1 MRSLSIKKKMMLW
14 YAFVLLVV
22 VGLAALALLITGDKL
37 VRDGAK
43 ANLKATTD
51 RALNDVRIVKGK
63 LNIADDIEY
72 FSNGSYIVIYRED
85 GTPLSGLEM
94 NEFKKK
100 VSFKADKV
108 REVNQDSNSFYVY
121 DRLIDNKKVGKIW
134 IRGMTSADLDVISP
148 AISRLTKIFLLA
160 LPVIL
165 IMALLGGWLITKKA
179 FEPLA
184 EINETAQRIYEGNDL
199 SLRIG
204 LAGSAED
211 DKHDSNVRSY
221 GGDEILQTAAT
232 FDHMLD
238 GIEKNFESEK
248 RFTNDASHELRTPT
262 AVIMSQ
268 SEYALKHTDD
278 PDETREALETIL
290 GQSKKM
296 SSLLDKLL
304 MLARADR
311 GVIKLSSDY
320 IDLGLLLE
328 SSAAHLVQ
336 AAHERD
342 ISVETEVTEDVYMTG
357 DMALMERALENVI
370 GNAIKYGRQHGNVWV
385 ECHTGETLS
394 GKIAVITVRDDG
406 IGMSREHLE
415 HIWDRFYRIESAGDH
430 EGMGLGLSL
439 TKWIVTEHGGTI
451 TAESTEGEG
460 STFTIRIPINDS
472 EDDPEKTVTKTHA
485 EVPSENT

>member
-22 VGLAALALLITGDKL
+22 VGLAAISLLITGDKL

-43 ANLKATTD
+43 ANLRATTD
-51 RALNDVRIVKGK
+51 RALKDVRIVKGK

-100 VSFKADKV
+100 VSFDADKV
-108 REVNQDSNSFYVY
+108 REVDQDSNSFYVY
-121 DRLIDNKKVGKIW
+121 DRLIENKKVGKIW
-134 IRGMTSADLDVISP
+134 IRGMASADLDVISP
-148 AISRLTKIFLLA
+148 PISRLIMIFLLA

-204 LAGSAED
+204 LAGTAADGNEIS
-211 DKHDSNVRSY
+211 SNV
-221 GGDEILQTAAT
+221 GDEILQTAAT

-268 SEYALKHTDD
+268 SEYALQHTDD
-278 PDETREALETIL
+278 PAETREALETIL
-290 GQSKKM
+290 GKSKKM

-311 GVIKLSSDY
+311 GVIQLGSDH
-320 IDLGLLLE
+320 IDLGLLIE
-328 SSAAHLVQ
+328 SSAAHLMQ
-336 AAHERD
+336 AAEEKN
-342 ISVETEVTEDVYMTG
+342 ISVSIEVSDDVYMTG

-370 GNAIKYGRQHGNVWV
+370 GNAIKYGRQHGNVLV
-385 ECHTGETLS
+385 KCLTEETPS
-394 GKIAVITVRDDG
+394 AKIAVVTVKDDG

-415 HIWDRFYRIESAGDH
+415 HIWDRFYRIEGAGDH

-439 TKWIVTEHGGTI
+439 TKWIVTEHKGTI
-451 TAESTEGEG
+451 TAESAEGEG
-460 STFTIRIPINDS
+460 SIFTIRIPVS
-472 EDDPEKTVTKTHA
+472 FPGADPENNV
-485 EVPSENT
+485 V